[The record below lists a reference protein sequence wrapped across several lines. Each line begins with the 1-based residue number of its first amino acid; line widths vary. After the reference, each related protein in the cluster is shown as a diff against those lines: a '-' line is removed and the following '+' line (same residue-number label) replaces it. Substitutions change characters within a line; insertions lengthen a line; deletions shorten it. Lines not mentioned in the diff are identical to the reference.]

1 MNLGSTVL
9 GLLNGLTFG
18 LLGIGL
24 VLVYKSNR
32 FLNLAH
38 AQLGALAA
46 QILAKLVLDDGV
58 NWWLAA
64 AACIPIGIA
73 VGLAADRWVIRPLR
87 ERSASGVSLLLVTVG
102 ITQIIIGLSSINA
115 LGANQNKL
123 VTQGYPLP
131 FHATARIGGV
141 VLNGADLLIAA
152 VVPLTVV
159 LLALFLQKTRLGK
172 TIRAAASN
180 PDAARLCGISAR
192 RVSAITWGIAGG
204 LSALTAILEAP
215 SEPTFSATSLG
226 PTLLL
231 VALGAAA
238 MGAFT
243 SITGAMA
250 GGVLIGLVQQF
261 TLAETANGG
270 DAEVAS
276 LILILLIVLVRG
288 KAIGR
293 VFAVAGSAVRDLGP
307 VRVPAALSSM
317 FSVRYGR
324 QLSVTVALTAALLVP
339 LVPWLSSEGQ
349 RFHLALIVV
358 YALAA
363 LSLTVAIGWA
373 GQVSLGQFALVGAG
387 AFIAG
392 RLLLHGWS
400 LPFVLIPA
408 GLVGALVMIAV
419 GLPAVRVPGLTL
431 AVTTVGLALVAPDWL
446 FRQSWFGSTQTFGV
460 ALSPPA
466 LARGLGRPGGQMAVY
481 YFGLFVLV
489 VASLGLYALRH
500 SQAGRV
506 MIAVRDNEAAAAS
519 FGVTP
524 ATVKLAALALSG
536 FVAAG
541 AGVVWADAWR
551 VVSASQFSPEL
562 SLTLLAI
569 PVIGGLGS
577 VGGAVAAATA
587 FYAATFFAAPHIS
600 SWFGA
605 VGATVGFQLF
615 LGGFGLV
622 VTVLRAPHGLAGGVQ
637 SWWQRRLDRLASNPP
652 ATEPPLRPTLSVRG
666 VRLYFGGVMALD
678 GAEIDVRPGEI
689 VGLIGPNGAGK
700 TTLLNVISGRLQAE
714 GGSVHLGGVDMA
726 GMAAE
731 IRSAFGLARSFQ
743 DAHLF
748 PGLTVTEA
756 VQVAMAKRYRSGLL
770 ASAAAAPWVKMAEAD
785 SRQSAAAILERL
797 GLDTW
802 KDTLTSELS
811 TGTRRICDLAAQVAS
826 RPSVLLLDEP
836 TAGVAQREA
845 ESFGPL
851 LRRIRDELD
860 CSILIV
866 EHDMPLLMGLCD
878 RIYAMVAGSV
888 ISSGTPEQ
896 VRRDPQVIASYLG
909 TDDVAVARSG
919 ALSGTDTLALEL
931 VGVGSTD
938 ATTNGPSG
946 TAKKAGA
953 ARKAAAR
960 KVVSGTPRKGPAGEE
975 P

>member
-46 QILAKLVLDDGV
+46 QVLAKLVLDEGFD
-58 NWWLAA
+58 WWVAA
-64 AACIPIGIA
+64 AVCIPIGIVA
-73 VGLAADRWVIRPLR
+73 GLASDRWVIRPLR
-87 ERSASGVSLLLVTVG
+87 ERSASAVSLLLVTVG
-102 ITQIIIGLSSINA
+102 ITQIIIGISSFSA

-131 FHATARIGGV
+131 FNATAHIGGV
-141 VLNGADLLIAA
+141 VLNSADLLIAA

-159 LLALFLQKTRLGK
+159 LLALFLQKTKLGK

-215 SEPTFSATSLG
+215 TQSTFAATSLG

-243 SITGAMA
+243 SITGAMV
-250 GGVLIGLVQQF
+250 GGVLIGLVQQY
-261 TLAETANGG
+261 TLAETSNGG
-270 DAEVAS
+270 DAEVAG
-276 LILILLIVLVRG
+276 LLLILLIVLVRG
-288 KAIGR
+288 GAIGR
-293 VFAVAGSAVRDLGP
+293 VFAVAGSPVRDRSPLQIPAAVRD
-307 VRVPAALSSM
+307 M

-324 QLSVTVALTAALLVP
+324 PVSVMVAVGAAILLP
-339 LVPWLSSEGQ
+339 LVPSLTSEGQ

-373 GQVSLGQFALVGAG
+373 GQVSLGQFALVGSG
-387 AFIAG
+387 AFIAS
-392 RLLLHGWS
+392 RLLVHGWS
-400 LPFVLIPA
+400 LPFVIIPA
-408 GLVGALVMIAV
+408 GIVGALVMIAV

-446 FRQSWFGSTQTFGV
+446 FRQSWFGSAQTFGV
-460 ALSPPA
+460 SLTPPV
-466 LARGLGRPGGQMAVY
+466 LARGLGRPGSQIAVY
-481 YFGLFVLV
+481 YFGLLVLV
-489 VASLGLYALRH
+489 GAALGLHALRR
-500 SQAGRV
+500 SQAGRI
-506 MIAVRDNEAAAAS
+506 MIAVRDNEAASAS

-524 ATVKLAALALSG
+524 ATVKLGALALSG
-536 FVAAG
+536 FLAAT

-551 VVSASQFSPEL
+551 VVSASQFTPEVSL
-562 SLTLLAI
+562 SLLAI

-577 VGGAVAAATA
+577 VGGAVAAATV
-587 FYAATFFAAPHIS
+587 FYAATFFIAPHIGS
-600 SWFGA
+600 LFGPL
-605 VGATVGFQLF
+605 GATLGFQVI
-615 LGGFGLV
+615 LGGLGLV
-622 VTVLRAPHGLAGGVQ
+622 VTILRAPYGIAGGVQ
-637 SWWQRRLDRLASNPP
+637 RWWQHRLDRLAANPP
-652 ATEPPLRPTLSVRG
+652 VTEAPARPTLTVSDVRIH
-666 VRLYFGGVMALD
+666 FGGVMALD
-678 GAEIDVRPGEI
+678 GAEIEVRPGEI

-700 TTLLNVISGRLQAE
+700 TTLLNVISGRLQADS
-714 GGSVHLGGVDMA
+714 GAVHLGGIDIT

-731 IRSAFGLARSFQ
+731 IRSAFGLGRSFQ

-748 PGLTVTEA
+748 PGLTVREA
-756 VQVAMAKRYRSGLL
+756 VQVAMAKRFRSGVL
-770 ASAAAAPWVKMAEAD
+770 ASGAGAPWVKMAEAN
-785 SRQSAAAILERL
+785 SRRSADAILERL
-797 GLDTW
+797 GLVAWQDI
-802 KDTLTSELS
+802 LTSELS

-826 RPSVLLLDEP
+826 QPSVLLLDEP

-845 ESFGPL
+845 EAFGPL

-878 RIYAMVAGSV
+878 RIYAMVAGRV
-888 ISSGTPEQ
+888 ISSGTPQE
-896 VRRDPQVIASYLG
+896 VREDPQVIASYLG
-909 TDDVAVARSG
+909 TDEVAVTRSG
-919 ALSGTDTLALEL
+919 TRKPSDPLEL
-931 VGVGSTD
+931 QLAGVSTPAAGS
-938 ATTNGPSG
+938 NGK
-946 TAKKAGA
+946 TAPVKRASPARRTPTKKAQSVT
-953 ARKAAAR
+953 ARKRPA
-960 KVVSGTPRKGPAGEE
+960 AGE